1 MCTLLRVIFFPS
13 TWEKGINV
21 GTDWHFNW
29 SSRDKGVKLEKKKKQ
44 RVRVYVVYI
53 TGRTVESA
61 TYIYI
66 FIPVG
71 NAFKLT
77 AFASNIS
84 FQVKAVTLKLIN
96 LPTVCLLVR
105 IRPFFNEDHLGGQR
119 ITHEMHLFSRRLLE
133 NGWIFLRTLKSSY
146 KEVSSFSPINF
157 KILYRSR
164 F

>member
-29 SSRDKGVKLEKKKKQ
+29 SSRDKGVKLEKKKKTTCQ
-44 RVRVYVVYI
+44 SLRSIYHW
-53 TGRTVESA
+53 TNSWKCN
-61 TYIYI
+61 IYI

-146 KEVSSFSPINF
+146 KEVSSFFPRQ
-157 KILYRSR
+157 L
-164 F
+164 

>member
-1 MCTLLRVIFFPS
+1 MCALLRAIFFPS

-84 FQVKAVTLKLIN
+84 FQVKATL
-96 LPTVCLLVR
+96 
-105 IRPFFNEDHLGGQR
+105 
-119 ITHEMHLFSRRLLE
+119 SRY
-133 NGWIFLRTLKSSY
+133 TKTDKSSDCLPSRSNKAFFQRGSFRRSTNY
-146 KEVSSFSPINF
+146 ARNAFIFSSAIREQMNISKNIEIVVQGDLVFLF
-157 KILYRSR
+157 YQL
-164 F
+164 